1 MALLIVAATS
11 WPASLFYVGRIVPP
25 RFDRIQCRDERIGW

>member
-11 WPASLFYVGRIVPP
+11 WPASLFYVGLDSTAPLAAK
-25 RFDRIQCRDERIGW
+25 CRYERIGW